1 MANIDT
7 VWRERIASGVFGK
20 SMCQQFTSAVA
31 RAAAGYPMQGRPTN
45 LLPRQC
51 ESLVRIL
58 RRKGGVRLTDEHTAQ
73 GVAWL
78 TKYGAKVLGLP
89 EEVMANFSHFLYTG
103 NIVTFSERHT
113 FTVWRIV
120 LTDGRMVDYY
130 NAAWQTAN
138 DQGWRWVED
147 HPSGLTGPAPF
158 RDVNGPIYV

>member
-7 VWRERIASGVFGK
+7 TWRVRIQEGVFTK

-31 RAAAGYPMQGRPTN
+31 RSAAGYPMQGRPTN

-58 RRKGGVRLTDEHTAQ
+58 RKRGGVRLTDEHTAQ
-73 GVAWL
+73 GVSWL
-78 TKYGAKVLGLP
+78 TKYGTKVLGLP

-103 NIVTFSERHT
+103 NIVTFNERRT

-130 NAAWQTAN
+130 NAAWQGGGD

-147 HPSGLTGPAPF
+147 EPGFMGASPF
-158 RDVNGPIYV
+158 RDVNGPIFA